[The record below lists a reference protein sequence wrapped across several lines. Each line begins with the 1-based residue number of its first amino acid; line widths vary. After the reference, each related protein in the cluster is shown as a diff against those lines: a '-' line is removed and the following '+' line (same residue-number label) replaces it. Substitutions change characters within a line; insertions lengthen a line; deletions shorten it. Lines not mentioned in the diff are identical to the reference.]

1 MDFNVENYITN
12 LSYINKDF
20 PTLWNEILETV
31 PKLTNKW
38 IPNEANESDPLV
50 VLLIE
55 LAIISDK
62 LNYNIDKNILELFPA
77 TLTQERSAYNV
88 YQSLGYTPDWYVSA
102 TTDLTIIYSGI
113 INTATPDIFSDVTV
127 GETKVTL
134 PKFTPITNDDQT
146 VNYVTMEDVEIYPG
160 LVSKYTVPVIEGTIN
175 DFTVNGSTQI
185 TVENLDSQNRLFFTE
200 TNVAQNGIF
209 ISNYSDFSDFN
220 FLVYGEVVTDSKDLW
235 MRVDNLN
242 QYEAG
247 RRVYKLGIDAVNNSV
262 YVQFPDDI
270 GTLIEDGIYIKYIL
284 SSGEEGNVGTN
295 ELDSFLNEIELPI
308 MRIGSSGKE
317 EQIPAA
323 TASDGSSVDCKLVS
337 SNFTLTNT
345 ASAQNGADPLDIE
358 QMREEYNRIV
368 GVFDTLVTV
377 RDYENFIYNYTYLD
391 GSHAIS
397 NIRVSDRSNDLYGTL
412 KYITLSNDGTV
423 STVTDNLTGD
433 LNANEQLTAY
443 TLRLFPLQNV
453 SAIDTK
459 EDFDTTF
466 NIDVDD
472 NTKSH
477 LNTELQSVVSD
488 SKCVAHDFAPFGNPI
503 LINYD
508 LEGQIY
514 LKTSVS
520 GTEAA
525 LIGEKVESK
534 ILQSLNSRELEWGR
548 MVDYGTVVDIIKSAD
563 DRIQY
568 VALNPIVYENPQEV
582 DSDTNFGY
590 DATIRTILSGDKAW
604 TDFSQYAFNYSTS
617 NIGNTYFGGVGSE
630 EGPITGIT
638 TDVSISN
645 PSTATSY
652 IVSPNETFTILVPQY
667 NSVTEYGNYLYMI
680 AKSSSTDSPKVVADV
695 PTQLTENQTIYIYQT
710 RTAAEEAISSNT
722 DRALRNNA
730 DYIIEPG
737 TIIKSTADIEF
748 STLLTSSS
756 LINMGGSIKVTTMER
771 ATGTIKP
778 SNNITTG
785 SDLYTLYI
793 ATNSEGLRT
802 AFKATGAEQ
811 TGSVHTYTLVTD
823 EYLFYTDSIGAE
835 LGVIGEGTTLTL
847 SGGSI
852 GTISDPDSGIYLIEK
867 EIDVNNL
874 INGSKDNNYLTT
886 WTQISSRNPVA
897 NEQTNSTVIYGLE
910 INYSLNELYTFGGNY
925 IVEFGATTTTTS
937 TNVYKHTITLSKT
950 SGTESVN
957 DYTCR
962 FELYSNVQDTLQVS
976 TTTSTVDREERLGRI
991 ASVLYNSEYRTPSP
1005 SYELDGDGVSY
1016 YVSLSGRATTRT
1028 PLSGIYSPSGSA
1040 DDIMLCTYGSDGIST
1055 TVDVN
1060 INNVTVTDVV
1070 TEETTEPP
1078 VGSLV
1083 ETVTTEIDEKVP
1095 AFESSIGDTTGDFPK
1110 NFTSLASSTTP
1121 VTSVRYQLLNI
1132 TTDVNGVQEASVN
1145 DSAWEYLDSLMAN
1158 DPYQYLV
1165 KLSFVAGPG
1174 VEQEITS
1181 RETITMFTNV
1191 ALQYNAAQTKQSVT
1205 MYANSIASSGC
1216 SATIE
1221 SGNSAQA
1228 TSLLMYAG
1236 GLEET
1241 YATNSNVGVMYRR
1254 GRSDET
1260 SFSNGF
1266 TTVATI
1272 INSNTIAH
1280 PSIYFP
1286 GNASQVAIFPY
1297 IEDETGHIGYG
1308 AINGGSSVSVTNTNT
1323 NGVYT
1328 YSISAGGVNIV
1339 SLGIPRVANN
1349 SAVVYELNNH
1359 ASVSTTIGNMMNG
1372 ATGIKI
1378 LRNNYLYVE
1387 GFYPLQT
1394 VDANY
1399 AINNPQ
1405 DANSYFMSNHPYN
1418 RYVMPHLNNYNKLII
1433 SPMSILN

>member
-1 MDFNVENYITN
+1 MDFNVENYLSS

-20 PTLWNEILETV
+20 QSIWDELLETV
-31 PKLTNKW
+31 PKLTTKW
-38 IPNEANESDPLV
+38 LPSEANESDPLV
-50 VLLIE
+50 VLLKE
-55 LAIISDK
+55 LAIIADK
-62 LNYNIDKNILELFPA
+62 LNYNIDKNVLELFPA

-113 INTATPDIFSDVTV
+113 INTAIPDIFSDVTV

-412 KYITLSNDGTV
+412 KYITLINDGTV

-433 LNANEQLTAY
+433 LNANEKLTAY

-488 SKCVAHDFAPFGNPI
+488 SKCVVHDFAPFGNPI

-604 TDFSQYAFNYSTS
+604 TDFSQYAFNYSTEAI
-617 NIGNTYFGGVGSE
+617 NNNYFGGVGSE

-748 STLLTSSS
+748 STFLTSRS

-771 ATGTIKP
+771 AAGTIKP

-811 TGSVHTYTLVTD
+811 AGSVHTYTLVTD
-823 EYLFYTDSIGAE
+823 EYLFYTDAIGAE

-925 IVEFGATTTTTS
+925 IVEFGATTT
-937 TNVYKHTITLSKT
+937 N
-950 SGTESVN
+950 
-957 DYTCR
+957 
-962 FELYSNVQDTLQVS
+962 
-976 TTTSTVDREERLGRI
+976 
-991 ASVLYNSEYRTPSP
+991 
-1005 SYELDGDGVSY
+1005 
-1016 YVSLSGRATTRT
+1016 
-1028 PLSGIYSPSGSA
+1028 
-1040 DDIMLCTYGSDGIST
+1040 
-1055 TVDVN
+1055 
-1060 INNVTVTDVV
+1060 
-1070 TEETTEPP
+1070 
-1078 VGSLV
+1078 
-1083 ETVTTEIDEKVP
+1083 EIDEKVP
-1095 AFESSIGDTTGDFPK
+1095 AFESSVGNTAGDFPK
-1110 NFTSLASSTTP
+1110 NFKSLASSTTP

-1132 TTDVNGVQEASVN
+1132 TTHSNGVQEASVN

-1181 RETITMFTNV
+1181 MENTTMFTNV
-1191 ALQYNAAQTKQSVT
+1191 ALQYNAAQTNQSVT

-1241 YATNSNVGVMYRR
+1241 YATNSNVGVMYRQ

-1260 SFSNGF
+1260 YFSNGF

-1272 INSNTIAH
+1272 INSNTIAY

-1286 GNASQVAIFPY
+1286 GNASQVSIFPY

-1328 YSISAGGVNIV
+1328 YSISDGNVNIV
-1339 SLGIPRVANN
+1339 SLGIPRVANK

-1359 ASVSTTIGNMMNG
+1359 ASVSKTIGNMMNG
-1372 ATGIKI
+1372 ANGIKI
-1378 LRNNYLYVE
+1378 LGNNYLYVE